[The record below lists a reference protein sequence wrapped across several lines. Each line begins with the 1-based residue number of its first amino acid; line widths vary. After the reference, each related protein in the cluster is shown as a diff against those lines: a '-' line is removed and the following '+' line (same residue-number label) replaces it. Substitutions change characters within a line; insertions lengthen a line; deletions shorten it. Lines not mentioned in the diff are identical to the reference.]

1 MREMTVTGFVLVAAS
16 SAAAVC
22 WLADAVVRVLVPQRS
37 WIRLHRLVRG
47 LMWVGLIL
55 ALASWAVHVS
65 RSWPNWAPLRAVQTS
80 GLGIAAVAV
89 QAILTRPQRADLA
102 AVLVSGFSIAAQS
115 AAAVAMWWGGSTDPS
130 TAVLPV
136 WMIGRDLAA
145 LVAGG
150 ALAVCASAVAASFV
164 VRRAHADQPTQ
175 SQDDNGTAHL
185 LEVELTAARAGLVAL
200 TLSVSLDVMRSWLG
214 WGEVMRGGA
223 GWLLIAWLLL
233 LSSWAGGLR
242 PASASARV
250 AVAFLIVPFVAVC
263 LAVAGSA

>member
-1 MREMTVTGFVLVAAS
+1 MGEMTVTGFVLGAAS

-22 WLADAVVRVLVPQRS
+22 WLADAVVRVLVPYRS

-65 RSWPNWAPLRAVQTS
+65 RSWPNWAPVRAVQLS

-89 QAILTRPQRADLA
+89 QAILTRPQRADFA

-115 AAAVAMWWGGSTDPS
+115 VAAVAVWWGGSTDPS

-164 VRRAHADQPTQ
+164 VRRAHAGQPRR

-200 TLSVSLDVMRSWLG
+200 TLCLSLDVLRSWLG

-223 GWLLIAWLLL
+223 GWLLLAWLLL
-233 LSSWAGGLR
+233 LSRWAGGLR

-263 LAVAGSA
+263 LAVAGPA